1 MEKNDGNY
9 KIEESI
15 EIKGNPKDIK
25 KLNDNEVIVSTKD
38 NNCLVF
44 VNLNTKEQ
52 KTLEYLQIFQSLDNS
67 FF

>member
-44 VNLNTKEQ
+44 VNLKTKEQ
-52 KTLEYLQIFQSLDNS
+52 KKISL
-67 FF
+67 

>member
-25 KLNDNEVIVSTKD
+25 KLNDNEKT
-38 NNCLVF
+38 VF
-44 VNLNTKEQ
+44 FVLSCRYCR
-52 KTLEYLQIFQSLDNS
+52 LECGM
-67 FF
+67 